1 MLQLCQKVHLEVI
14 ILSLSIKILHKLA
27 KVTKKYKENRN
38 YRYFL
43 INNISKEK
51 LDKTD
56 IVIYFFGS
64 KGQMYQIN
72 QWIETFK
79 ELNKKHKITIVV
91 RSFSVYRKWVHKLPF
106 DVVFCYSLND
116 LLSFYSSYKP
126 RAIIYINNG
135 YNNFQSLIY
144 EDAMHIH
151 INHGESDKSSDH
163 SNQVKAY
170 DYIFVHGPNGYN
182 NYMKYLINL
191 NPKKLIQTG
200 RPQLDFIKSIKL
212 NTKGKKVIIYAPTWE
227 ATHKSMNY
235 TSVDKYGIKIVK
247 QILNSDK
254 YFLIYKPH
262 PNLGA
267 NSQTVKESH
276 NTILNLVKNSKNARA
291 ITNQDVNNIY
301 PIVDFA
307 IFDMSSIMTD
317 YLNVDKPFI
326 LADVF
331 DSNLHNTAEYN
342 VLKACNRLNYKNID
356 NLLEIIEKEISTDPL
371 KEKRKEIKE
380 LYLGNYKK
388 GESIKKFINSITEII
403 DYRDKEYAKKEK
415 LLNE

>member
-1 MLQLCQKVHLEVI
+1 M
-14 ILSLSIKILHKLA
+14 SLYVKILHKLA
-27 KVTKKYKENRN
+27 KVTKKYKENKT
-38 YRYFL
+38 YKYFA
-43 INNISKEK
+43 INNIPKKK
-51 LDKTD
+51 LQRTE
-56 IVIYFFGS
+56 IVVYFFGGV
-64 KGQMYQIN
+64 GQMYQIK

-106 DVVFCYSLND
+106 DIIFCYSLND

-126 RAIIYINNG
+126 KVIIYVNNG
-135 YNNFQSLIY
+135 YKNFQSLMY

-151 INHGESDKSSDH
+151 INHGESDKSSKH

-170 DYIFVHGPNGYN
+170 DYIFVPGLHGYN

-200 RPQLDFIKSIKL
+200 RPQLDFIKPIKL
-212 NTKGKKVIIYAPTWE
+212 NTKSKKVIIYAPTWE

-235 TSVDKYGIKIVK
+235 TSVDKHGIKIVK

-267 NSQTVKESH
+267 NSQTVKKSH
-276 NTILNLVKNSKNARA
+276 NTILNLVKNSKNAIT
-291 ITNQDVNNIY
+291 ITNQDINNIF
-301 PIVDFA
+301 PLVDFA
-307 IFDMSSIMTD
+307 IFDMSSTMID
-317 YLNVDKPFI
+317 YLNTEKPFI
-326 LADVF
+326 MVDVF
-331 DSNLHNTAEYN
+331 DPNLHNIAEYD
-342 VLKACNRLNYKNID
+342 VLKACNRLNYENID

-388 GESIKKFINSITEII
+388 GESTKKFINSITKII
-403 DYRDKEYAKKEK
+403 ECRDKEYAKKEK